1 MRSLVEILQKDLK
14 AVTGTQIRIAEN
26 ERRRTGEKLE
36 EALCRLGF
44 IKEETV
50 AQALGLQYQL
60 PVITRIHPE
69 EVDLVWLSEHASW
82 ERAKRSKFLPLR
94 SNGRRSFVVVNPA
107 DFQLFD
113 FIESVEG
120 HTRTVALTTEKSLSY
135 ALEALNA
142 SLSTADLERL
152 VIRGELE
159 GAEGDA
165 IETLVD
171 SMLHEAIKKN
181 ATDLHIEPTQHTT
194 QVYLRIDGARRPF
207 VSLPKAL
214 HQSVTNLIKV
224 RADIKSDQHFTPDD
238 KKFTFTHLGRTIDIR
253 VSLLPSVWGPAIVN
267 RILDKMATLI
277 TLEDLGYSQAR
288 YDSIDKLSRSP
299 NGLMLVTGPTGSGKT
314 TTLYALLS
322 KIASPE
328 KKTITVEDP
337 VEYTIP
343 CVTQCQVRDDRG
355 FSFSRALRSIL
366 RHDPDI
372 IMVGEIRDRET
383 ARIAI
388 EASLTGHLVLSTLHT
403 ISALATIVRLMD
415 MDISTDDIASTLR
428 AVIAQRLV
436 RKLCADCKKEGVL
449 PDGIVERHGLESNR
463 AWEARGCDG
472 CALTGY
478 QGRTVVA
485 EVLTVD
491 DEIAEM
497 ICERRSAGAIRQ
509 RAMEK
514 GFSPMSADA
523 LKKVTSGVTDL
534 KEVEKVIGAI

>member
-1 MRSLVEILQKDLK
+1 MQQDLK
-14 AVTGTQIRIAEN
+14 AVTEIQIRIAEN

-36 EALCRLGF
+36 DVLCRLGF
-44 IKEETV
+44 VKEETV
-50 AQALGLQYQL
+50 VQALGIQYGL
-60 PVITRIHPE
+60 PVLETIDPN
-69 EVDLVWLSEHASW
+69 EVDLTWLNEHASL
-82 ERAKRSKFLPLR
+82 ERAKRSKFLPLQ
-94 SNGRRSFVVVNPA
+94 SDGQGFFALVNPA

-113 FIESVEG
+113 FIESIEG
-120 HTRTVALTTEKSLSY
+120 HTRGVALTTEKKLNG
-135 ALEALNA
+135 ALEAINA
-142 SLSTADLERL
+142 SLSPADLERL
-152 VIRGELE
+152 VGRAVIE
-159 GAEGDA
+159 GAEGGA
-165 IETLVD
+165 VESLVD
-171 SMLHEAIKKN
+171 SMLHEAIRRR

-194 QVYLRIDGARRPF
+194 QIYLRIDGVRRPF
-207 VSLPKAL
+207 ASLPKTL
-214 HQSVTNLIKV
+214 HESIVNLIKV
-224 RADIKSDQHFTPDD
+224 RADIKPDQHFTPDD
-238 KKFTFTHLGRTIDIR
+238 KKFTFTHMGRAVDIR

-277 TLEDLGYSQAR
+277 TLQDLGYSQAR
-288 YDSIDKLSRSP
+288 YDTIDKLSRSP
-299 NGLMLVTGPTGSGKT
+299 NGLILVTGPTGSGKT

-328 KKTITVEDP
+328 EKTITVEDP

-355 FSFSRALRSIL
+355 FSFARALRSIL

-372 IMVGEIRDRET
+372 LMVGEIRDRET

-403 ISALATIVRLMD
+403 ISALATIVRLFD

-436 RKLCADCKKEGVL
+436 RKLCADCKREGVL
-449 PDGIVERHGLESNR
+449 PDGIVERHGLKSNR

-497 ICERRSAGAIRQ
+497 IYERRSAGTIRQ
-509 RAMEK
+509 RAVEK

-534 KEVEKVIGAI
+534 KEVEKVVGAI